1 MRLPQEPPQDVGLSN
16 LKSALERLGPRLFS
30 LPLEVPERYL
40 HWDDLRRR
48 QPPHELTLK
57 EWWAALSAARESS
70 SRELPLVSPA
80 GVPFRFNR
88 PDIVDR
94 ALHDIDVRIGGHAP
108 RPEAIGSDA
117 KRDRYYIS
125 SLIEEALTSS
135 QLEGAATTRLQAKE
149 MLRSQRPP
157 RTKDE
162 RMIMNGFLAMKRI
175 TSERPARLTEE
186 FLLDLHRRLTEDT
199 LDEPEQAGR
208 FRLPSES
215 IAVKDE
221 QDQILHKP
229 PDAGLLPERMALLYR
244 FANEEIPEY
253 FIPPVLRSVL
263 LHFWLAYE
271 HPFVDGNGRT
281 ARALF
286 YWSMLKHGYT
296 MFEYISISTVLYRH
310 SGKYRLAFLH
320 SETSDQDVTYFLVN
334 QLESISECID
344 TFHSYVERKTAEMR
358 LIEERLR
365 VDSTLN
371 YRQRALLAHAF
382 RNPRHRYTA
391 RSHQTSHGV
400 TAQTARTDLQ
410 ELARRGLLTEFK
422 RGREF
427 VYTPADKLESR
438 LSDLS

>member
-1 MRLPQEPPQDVGLSN
+1 MRLPQEPPMENIVDRFIAV
-16 LKSALERLGPRLFS
+16 LELIPGKLDK
-30 LPLEVPERYL
+30 LEVSGRYL
-40 HWDDLRRR
+40 HWDELRRR
-48 QPPHELTLK
+48 KPPFDLSHEA
-57 EWWAALSAARESS
+57 WWAGIHASRDMRSSA
-70 SRELPLVSPA
+70 LPLVSPA
-80 GVPFRFNR
+80 GTPFRFNK
-88 PDIVDR
+88 PEIIER
-94 ALHDIDVRIGGHAP
+94 ALHEIDVRIGGRGL
-108 RPEAIGSDA
+108 RPDAVSSDA
-117 KRDRYYIS
+117 LRDNYYIS

-162 RMIMNGFLAMKRI
+162 RMIMNSFLAMKRI

-199 LDEPEQAGR
+199 LDAPEQAGR
-208 FRLPSES
+208 FRLPSER

-221 QDQILHKP
+221 QDQILHRP
-229 PDAGLLPERMALLYR
+229 PDAVLLPERMVLLYR

-253 FIPPVLRSVL
+253 FIPPVLRSIF

-296 MFEYISISTVLYRH
+296 MFEYISISTVIYRH
-310 SGKYRLAFLH
+310 AGKYRRSFLY
-320 SETSDQDVTYFLVN
+320 SETSEQDATYFLVN
-334 QLESISECID
+334 QLEVILESINA
-344 TFHSYVERKTAEMR
+344 FYAYVERKTAELR
-358 LIEERLR
+358 AIEERLR

-371 YRQRALLAHAF
+371 HRQRALLAHAI
-382 RNPRHRYTA
+382 RNPRQRYTA
-391 RSHQTSHGV
+391 KSHQTSHEV
-400 TAQTARTDLQ
+400 TGQTARTDLQ
-410 ELARRGLLTEFK
+410 DLARRGLLVEFK

-427 VYTPADKLESR
+427 VFTPVDKLESR